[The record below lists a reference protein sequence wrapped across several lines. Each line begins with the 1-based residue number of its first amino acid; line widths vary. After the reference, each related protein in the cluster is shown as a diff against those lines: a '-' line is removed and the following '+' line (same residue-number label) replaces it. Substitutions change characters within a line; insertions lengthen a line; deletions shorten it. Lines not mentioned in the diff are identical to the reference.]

1 MKTKSRPALHRFEL
15 KLLGYGNSYYIERIA
30 ELEAALAKKT
40 RLLQIDMIGDG
51 EIPADTA
58 LLIRSILQ
66 QRLPKTRLITNARS
80 SLQGGS
86 VLVWLCG
93 DTRVIR
99 EHARLFF
106 RKADVPEEL
115 ESKGTKI
122 WDAEELHYV
131 EADPEVDPEEAD
143 YAQMLKVI
151 NEFLPVEELVGRPIT
166 APMLRQFG
174 LVENEKLDQFLA
186 TAFGKPRRAGDG
198 SENESKPKR
207 TRSVARKRRSG
218 PVRR

>member
-30 ELEAALAKKT
+30 ELEAALAKKP
-40 RLLQIDMIGDG
+40 RQLQIDMIGDG

-66 QRLPKTRLITNARS
+66 LRSPKARLITNARS
-80 SLQGGS
+80 SLAGGS

-93 DTRVIR
+93 DSRMIR

-106 RKADVPEEL
+106 RKADVPEVL
-115 ESKGTKI
+115 GPKGTMV
-122 WDAEELHYV
+122 WDEEELHYV
-131 EADPEVDPEEAD
+131 EADSEIDPEEAD

-186 TAFGKPRRAGDG
+186 TAFGKPHRAADD
-198 SENESKPKR
+198 SENESNPKR
-207 TRSVARKRRSG
+207 AHAVAKERRSG
-218 PVRR
+218 QLRK